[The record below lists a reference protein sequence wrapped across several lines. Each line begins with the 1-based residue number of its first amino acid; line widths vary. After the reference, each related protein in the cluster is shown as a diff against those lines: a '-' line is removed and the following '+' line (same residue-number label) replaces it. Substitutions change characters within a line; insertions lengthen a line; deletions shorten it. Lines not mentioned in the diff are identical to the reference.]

1 MGEKMKRVLYFLSLI
16 LLGIL
21 WGVPAQAENIYVE
34 DHANVLSSETK
45 EEIYQYNQDYKD
57 LELRPQLAV
66 VTLTEL
72 PDGQSI
78 EAYANEKFNQL
89 GIGSADHDSGVLYL
103 IAVNDRKQRIEVG
116 YGLEETIPDALAMDL
131 MTEEA
136 KDYFREENYDT
147 GVSLVA
153 ANINEVL
160 QGNKTMEDFSPGI
173 VVEESIWDIIKEWI
187 GPVLF
192 GLFFLYGV
200 ISTPLEKL
208 LIYRKSKKAFAVE
221 LKNRLKDA
229 DPKYQNYSTRRI
241 IRCKEAPVD
250 EAKEAIQKRYG
261 KLKRKRPLYY
271 DFTYA
276 FGTLTLWGM
285 LMNKRKEMQ
294 KYSVYY
300 HHRDTWSKNSTSSSS
315 SSSGGGDS
323 WGGGSSGG
331 GGASSDW

>member
-192 GLFFLYGV
+192 GLLFLYGV

>member
-1 MGEKMKRVLYFLSLI
+1 MKRVLYFLSLI

-192 GLFFLYGV
+192 GLLFLYGV